1 MNLILYEGLWSSFYW
16 LFFALNA
23 SCNLTKL
30 CDEFDSWFIMRME
43 ISYRPRNDWTID
55 NHFRDLGLLI
65 VIKESMFVKTS
76 LKHKFIQEIGELWLI
91 ERISIQEIGISH
103 FIDSI
108 YETSWVVHEYIICF
122 TNPIAL
128 KWTKEI
134 QSPAN
139 RLIKLLN

>member
-1 MNLILYEGLWSSFYW
+1 MHYDLVFYQ

-23 SCNLTKL
+23 SYDLMKL